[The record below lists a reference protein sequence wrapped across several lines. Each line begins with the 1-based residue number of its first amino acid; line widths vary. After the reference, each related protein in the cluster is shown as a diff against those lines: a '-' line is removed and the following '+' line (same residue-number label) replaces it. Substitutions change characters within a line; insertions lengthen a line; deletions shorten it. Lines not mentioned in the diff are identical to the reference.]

1 MMICGSG
8 QLGGDSSSYFRMIGL
23 HRLGEMGSA
32 WVKTWRIRQF
42 KKKCE
47 QSRHSEVTCLV
58 GIPVHGVLDP
68 VRAVVVVAAPHHR
81 HVLAAHVP
89 QLALR
94 HHVDLV
100 LGAVH
105 VVEVG
110 QGGGVQP
117 GELEDLVAGLVAVV
131 SCWGVVLRLRGGG
144 GSVPVTSVVT
154 VTSAA
159 SSRLLLSKNI
169 SRV

>member
-1 MMICGSG
+1 MIETI
-8 QLGGDSSSYFRMIGL
+8 L
-23 HRLGEMGSA
+23 
-32 WVKTWRIRQF
+32 
-42 KKKCE
+42 
-47 QSRHSEVTCLV
+47 EVITCLV

-89 QLALR
+89 QLALG

-110 QGGGVQP
+110 QGGRVQS
-117 GELEDLVAGLVAVV
+117 GELEDLVAGLVAILLGR
-131 SCWGVVLRLRGGG
+131 GVILWLGGG
-144 GSVPVTSVVT
+144 VPVTPVVT
-154 VTSAA
+154 TMTSAA
-159 SSRLLLSKNI
+159 SSRLLTKRI
-169 SRV
+169 S